1 MKESYVNQT
10 GTNVTSGLLLVLK
23 TVFMQTTQ
31 QTNKKNFP
39 QKASQACGYWQNRQW
54 SYRWNASLEQPLRC
68 LDTTVPL
75 CVQRSIV
82 D

>member
-31 QTNKKNFP
+31 QTNKKKFP
-39 QKASQACGYWQNRQW
+39 QKASQAFGFGRMDNGVTDGTLP
-54 SYRWNASLEQPLRC
+54 SNNL
-68 LDTTVPL
+68 
-75 CVQRSIV
+75 
-82 D
+82 